1 MGLKTGTFKPEYAGK
16 MHFYLSAVDDLLRH
30 PDDQPSIGLILCKT
44 QNRLIAEYALR
55 DWHKPMGA
63 ATYRLAHTLP
73 ANLQGS
79 LPTIEDLEARLGE
92 IE

>member
-1 MGLKTGTFKPEYAGK
+1 MN
-16 MHFYLSAVDDLLRH
+16 FYLSAVDALLRH

-55 DWHKPMGA
+55 DLHKPMGA

-92 IE
+92 LE